1 MELLRREWFTDNLL
15 SHFVTQIKWMYNS
28 KFMREVYYPDHNTNV
43 FAVIGGLRMEFTS
56 DGEAIHFFTVLE
68 GTGVPTSSKQKRL
81 KLTLDN
87 GITLFGHYTFH
98 ATAMHTHFRFSPTRD
113 GMLALLKLVD
123 HSVGRMVA
131 LIS

>member
-1 MELLRREWFTDNLL
+1 
-15 SHFVTQIKWMYNS
+15 
-28 KFMREVYYPDHNTNV
+28 MREVYYPDHNTNV

-87 GITLFGHYTFH
+87 GITLFGHYTYH